1 MLAFGAPTY
10 DGGRVRGFL
19 ARLGLCRKINHI
31 SHEFKV
37 VDVADELLEISK
49 HAMFSTVDAIPV
61 PSEGLVHQLMT
72 ETCYDSGERMKIVH

>member
-1 MLAFGAPTY
+1 M
-10 DGGRVRGFL
+10 
-19 ARLGLCRKINHI
+19 CKKINHI

-72 ETCYDSGERMKIVH
+72 ETCYDSGERMKIVHRVGFLYDEFSREDNII